1 MGVSALAE
9 IVPGTAGRRYGAGY
23 ARCRHGGERHH
34 PLPAARCE
42 PPWRTLPETAKAEKV
57 KSPAIIIVGK
67 VCAYSNQFD
76 WFDHLPLKGK
86 IIVVT
91 RPKERAG
98 TLSERLR
105 ALGANVVEFPC
116 IETHPFLPCPEM
128 EEAVEQYRPL

>member
-1 MGVSALAE
+1 MVEKGTTPSQRPILA
-9 IVPGTAGRRYGAGY
+9 T
-23 ARCRHGGERHH
+23 
-34 PLPAARCE
+34 LS
-42 PPWRTLPETAKAEKV
+42 TLPETAKAEKV

-86 IIVVT
+86 TVVVT

-105 ALGANVVEFPC
+105 ALGANVEDSPA
-116 IETHPFLPCPEM
+116 L
-128 EEAVEQYRPL
+128 RPTPSSLARKWKKQWTTSGAMSG